1 MPQVTFYQ
9 LQDTKDAGPVRACEL
24 IANAFAN
31 KQRCMVLCAS
41 QSQAEVLD
49 DLLWQL
55 PADRFVPHN
64 MSGEGPPSG
73 TPVELCWQP
82 EQLSRRHVLVNLSE
96 ILPQSMGQF
105 QQIIDFVPA
114 ADEAKKAA
122 RIRYKQ
128 FQQAGCQM
136 QFKSA

>member
-1 MPQVTFYQ
+1 M
-9 LQDTKDAGPVRACEL
+9 
-24 IANAFAN
+24 
-31 KQRCMVLCAS
+31 
-41 QSQAEVLD
+41 
-49 DLLWQL
+49 
-55 PADRFVPHN
+55 
-64 MSGEGPPSG
+64 
-73 TPVELCWQP
+73 
-82 EQLSRRHVLVNLSE
+82 LVNLSE

>member
-1 MPQVTFYQ
+1 MPQATFYQ
-9 LQDTKDAGPVRACEL
+9 LQDSQDAGPVRACEI
-24 IANAFAN
+24 IASAYAA
-31 KQRCMVLCAS
+31 KQRCAVLCLS
-41 QSQAEVLD
+41 KSQAEALD

-55 PADRFVPHN
+55 PANRFVPHN
-64 MSGEGPPSG
+64 MAGEGPSAG
-73 TPVELCWQP
+73 TPVEICWDP
-82 EQLSRRHVLVNLSE
+82 AQLSRRQLLVNLSE
-96 ILPQSMGQF
+96 SLPDAFGQF
-105 QQIIDFVPA
+105 QHIVDFVPA

>member
-1 MPQVTFYQ
+1 MPQVSFYQ
-9 LQDTKDAGPVRACEL
+9 LQDNKDAGPVRACEL

-31 KQRCMVLCAS
+31 KQRCVVLCVS
-41 QSQAEVLD
+41 QTQAEILD

-64 MSGEGPPSG
+64 MAGEGPPAG
-73 TPVELCWQP
+73 TPVELCWLP

-96 ILPQSMGQF
+96 TVPQSMGQF
-105 QQIIDFVPA
+105 QQIIDFVPM